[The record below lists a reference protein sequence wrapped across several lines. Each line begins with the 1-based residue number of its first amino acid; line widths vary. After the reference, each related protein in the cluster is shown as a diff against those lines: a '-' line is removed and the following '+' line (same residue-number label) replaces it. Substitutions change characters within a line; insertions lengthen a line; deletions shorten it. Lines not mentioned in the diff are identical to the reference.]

1 MIRLGVIGR
10 LLCLLL
16 LLLPALSVAQT
27 IRVATYNT
35 ELSRKGPGLLL
46 RDITRNTD
54 PQIRAVIEVI
64 RRVQPDILLLQGIDW
79 DHEGRALA
87 ALSAQIAGPDYA
99 LPHTLSPR
107 PNSGMATGVDLN
119 GDGKRYGPEDAQGFG
134 AFTGQFGMAL
144 LSRFPIQVAALRDFS
159 TMLWRDLPNADLPR
173 FPDGRPFPSEE
184 AQRIQRL
191 ISVGHWTVPVVFP
204 GGQQLT
210 LMAFHA
216 TPPVFDG
223 PEDRNGRRNQDQI
236 RFWQHLLDGKLD
248 LAPALPFVLLGD
260 ANLDP
265 EGSDGRMEAIRSLL
279 ADPRLQDPRPTR
291 PAPNGDDAATVDWP
305 KVGQLRVDYVLP
317 SAGLEVID
325 SGVFWPAADAPDHAL
340 VSEASRH
347 RLVWV
352 DIRIQ

>member
-1 MIRLGVIGR
+1 MIRPGALR
-10 LLCLLL
+10 HLLCLLVF
-16 LLLPALSVAQT
+16 LLPTLSAAQT
-27 IRVATYNT
+27 LRVATFNT

-46 RDITRNTD
+46 RDITRNND
-54 PQIRAVIEVI
+54 PQVRAVIEVI
-64 RRVQPDILLLQGIDW
+64 RQVRPDILLLQGIDW
-79 DHEGRALA
+79 DHEGRAVA
-87 ALSAQIAGPDYA
+87 ALAAQIAGPDYA

-119 GDGKRYGPEDAQGFG
+119 GDGKRHGPEDAQGFG
-134 AFTGQFGMAL
+134 SFTGQFGMAL
-144 LSRFPIQVAALRDFS
+144 LSRFPIKAAELRDFS
-159 TMLWRDLPNADLPR
+159 TLLWRDLPDADLPR

-184 AQRIQRL
+184 AQQIQRL
-191 ISVGHWTVPVVFP
+191 TSVGHWTVPVVLP
-204 GGQQLT
+204 AGQKLT

-236 RFWQHLLDGKLD
+236 RFWQHLMDGKLGP
-248 LAPALPFVLLGD
+248 APAAPFVLLGD

-265 EGSDGRMEAIRSLL
+265 QGSDGRMEAIRSLL
-279 ADPRLQDPRPTR
+279 ADPRLQDPMPTR
-291 PAPNGDDAATVDWP
+291 PAPNDTDPATVDWP

-317 SAGLEVID
+317 SAELEVLN
-325 SGVFWPAADAPDHAL
+325 SGVFWPAADAPDHAM